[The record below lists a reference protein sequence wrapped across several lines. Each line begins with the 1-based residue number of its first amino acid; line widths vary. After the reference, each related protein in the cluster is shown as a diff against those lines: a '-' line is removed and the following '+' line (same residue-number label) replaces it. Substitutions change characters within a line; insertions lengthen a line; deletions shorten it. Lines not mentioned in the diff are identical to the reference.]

1 MVIGLLG
8 LGTVGGGVYNL
19 VNGRTDMKIKY
30 ICCLE
35 NPEGLTATL
44 TRNADDIF
52 SDPEVDTVVE
62 VMGGLHPAK
71 EFVVKALQAGKNVVT
86 ANKLLVA
93 ECYRELIELAQAKG
107 VAFRCTAAAGGG
119 IPWLTSIERCK
130 RVDTI
135 NSVSG
140 IMNGTTNY
148 IMDTMHRQ
156 NVSFSDVLGQAQQ
169 LGYAE
174 ADPSADID
182 GLDIRNK
189 LVISANVAF
198 DVLLEKKNV
207 PVFGIRNVTAAD
219 IASFKAHGFCC
230 KLMARAVRR
239 SGKISAY
246 VEPTLVS
253 AEQLEASVPSNFN
266 LISFRGE
273 NAGKQSYYGQGA
285 GRYPTAYNVVED
297 LIDVAAGVRHF
308 YTNIMLDAE
317 VDNEMTAHQYY
328 VRTDAADEWLTERI
342 SECWET
348 GVITKP
354 VSVAQMHAWAKRQ
367 EENGRQLFF
376 AAIR

>member
-44 TRNADDIF
+44 TRNVDDIIK
-52 SDPEVDTVVE
+52 DPEVDTVVE

-71 EFVVKALQAGKNVVT
+71 EFVTKALQAGKNVVT

-93 ECYRELIELAQAKG
+93 ECYKDLIELARKKG

-130 RVDTI
+130 RVDTV

-148 IMDTMHRQ
+148 ILDTMHKQ
-156 NVSFSDVLGQAQQ
+156 SVSFADVLGQAQQ

-182 GLDIRNK
+182 GKDIQNK

-207 PVFGIRNVTAAD
+207 PVFGIRNVMAAD
-219 IASFKAHGFCC
+219 IATFKAHGFCC
-230 KLMARAVRR
+230 KLLARATRR

-253 AEQLEASVPSNFN
+253 SEQLEASVPSNFN

-297 LIDVAAGVRHF
+297 LIDVLGGVRNF
-308 YTNIMLDAE
+308 YTNIMLDAQ
-317 VDNEMTAHQYY
+317 VDNEMIAHQYY
-328 VRTDAADEWLTERI
+328 VRTDKADAWLSGQI
-342 SECWET
+342 SERWET
-348 GVITKP
+348 GVVTKP
-354 VSVAQMHAWAKRQ
+354 VAVLQMHAWAKSQ
-367 EENGRQLFF
+367 EADGAQLFF

>member
-1 MVIGLLG
+1 MKIGLLG
-8 LGTVGGGVYNL
+8 FGTVGGGVYNL
-19 VNGRTDMKIKY
+19 VNGRTDMTIKY

-35 NPEGLTATL
+35 NPEGLTAKL
-44 TRNADDIF
+44 TRNADEIF
-52 SDPEVDTVVE
+52 ADPEIDTVVE

-71 EFVVKALQAGKNVVT
+71 EFVTKALQAGKNVVT

-93 ECYRELIELAQAKG
+93 ECYQELIELANAKG

-148 IMDTMHRQ
+148 IMDTMHKQ
-156 NVSFSDVLGQAQQ
+156 KVSFSDVLGQAQQ

-182 GLDIRNK
+182 GKDIQNK

-198 DVLLEKKNV
+198 DVLLQKKDV
-207 PVFGIRNVTAAD
+207 PVFGIRKVTAED
-219 IASFKAHGFCC
+219 ITTFKAHGFCC
-230 KLMARAVRR
+230 KLMARSVRR
-239 SGKISAY
+239 SGRISAY

-253 AEQLEASVPSNFN
+253 SEQLEASVPSNFN
-266 LISFRGE
+266 LITFRGE

-297 LIDVAAGVRHF
+297 LVDVAAGVRSF
-308 YTNIMLDAE
+308 YTSTMLQAE
-317 VDNEMTAHQYY
+317 VDNEMVAHQYY
-328 VRTDAADEWLTERI
+328 IRTDMEDSWLKEITVEK
-342 SECWET
+342 WQT

-354 VSVAQMHAWAKRQ
+354 VSVASLHAWAKQQ
-367 EENGRQLFF
+367 EEQGAQLFF

>member
-30 ICCLE
+30 ISCLE

-71 EFVVKALQAGKNVVT
+71 EFVTKALQAGKNVVT

-93 ECYRELIELAQAKG
+93 ECYKELVELAREKG

-119 IPWLTSIERCK
+119 IPWLTSIERSK

-148 IMDTMHRQ
+148 ILDTMHKQ
-156 NVSFSDVLGQAQQ
+156 SVSFADVLGQAQQ

-182 GLDIRNK
+182 GKDIQNK

-198 DVLLEKKNV
+198 DVLLEKKDV
-207 PVFGIRNVTAAD
+207 PVFGIRNVTAED
-219 IASFKAHGFCC
+219 IATFKAHGFCC
-230 KLMARAVRR
+230 KLLARSVRR

-253 AEQLEASVPSNFN
+253 SEQLESSVPTNFN

-297 LIDVAAGVRHF
+297 LIDVLGGVRSF
-308 YTNIMLDAE
+308 YTSVMMAPT
-317 VDNEMTAHQYY
+317 VDNEMITHQYY
-328 VRTDAADEWLTERI
+328 VRLDRTDAWLMENAA
-342 SECWET
+342 EHWQT
-348 GVITKP
+348 GIVTKP
-354 VSVAQMHAWAKRQ
+354 VSVAQMHAWAQALEADGAK
-367 EENGRQLFF
+367 LFF

>member
-71 EFVVKALQAGKNVVT
+71 DFVIKALQAGKNVVT

-93 ECYRELIELAQAKG
+93 ECYKELIELARSKG

-119 IPWLTSIERCK
+119 IPWLTAIERCK

-148 IMDTMHRQ
+148 IMDTMHKQ
-156 NVSFSDVLGQAQQ
+156 SVSFSDVLGQAQQ

-182 GLDIRNK
+182 GKDIQNK

-198 DVLLEKKNV
+198 DVLLEKKDV
-207 PVFGIRNVTAAD
+207 PVYGIRNVTAAD
-219 IASFKAHGFCC
+219 IATFKNHGFCC
-230 KLMARAVRR
+230 KLMARSVRR

-253 AEQLEASVPSNFN
+253 SEQLEASVPSNFN

-297 LIDVAAGVRHF
+297 LIDVLGGVRHF
-308 YTNIMLDAE
+308 YTSTMLDAQ
-317 VDNEMTAHQYY
+317 VDNEMIAHQYY
-328 VRTDAADEWLTERI
+328 VRTDCEDDWLKEKTVER
-342 SECWET
+342 WET
-348 GVITKP
+348 GVVTKP
-354 VSVAQMHAWAKRQ
+354 VSVAQLHAWAKEREAQ
-367 EENGRQLFF
+367 GAALFF